1 MRDAYRLRVTT
12 AAEDLAVLT
21 YVVTSHFPR
30 EERFGLVAQMRRA
43 AVSVGSNIC
52 EGCGRESDRA
62 FLPFLHHAL
71 GSTGELEFQSRLSGR
86 LSFGVDSEVAALLE
100 ESSAMKRQLSTL
112 ISTVRKRT

>member
-21 YVVTSHFPR
+21 YVVTGHFPPD
-30 EERFGLVAQMRRA
+30 ERFGLIAQMRKA

-52 EGCGRESDRA
+52 EGCGRETDRA

-71 GSTGELEFQSRLSGR
+71 GSTGELEFQSALSRRLR
-86 LSFGVDSEVAALLE
+86 FGVDSEVAALLE
-100 ESSAMKRQLSTL
+100 ESRAMKRQLSSL
-112 ISTVRKRT
+112 ITTVKRGK